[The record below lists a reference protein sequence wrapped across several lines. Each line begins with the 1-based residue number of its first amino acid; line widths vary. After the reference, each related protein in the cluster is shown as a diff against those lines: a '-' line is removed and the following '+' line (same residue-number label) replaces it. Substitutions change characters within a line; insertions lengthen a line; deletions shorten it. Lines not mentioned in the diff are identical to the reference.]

1 MISRHKGCQL
11 LVIEP
16 VHRRSNSIMKVRF
29 LGTPCTLKNYL
40 IRKYALFAQLGTLW
54 DTYVQSRLTKSM
66 CSLHFF
72 NFFPSHSTSLEKGA
86 VWEYVRT
93 VGSSGHLAS
102 TYLHLEPR
110 LLLRLTMSLGAGNSK
125 TFTKTCTSHNA
136 FEENL
141 EKHAIKR

>member
-1 MISRHKGCQL
+1 MRNDQKIDLQTQGVSA
-11 LVIEP
+11 
-16 VHRRSNSIMKVRF
+16 
-29 LGTPCTLKNYL
+29 TLKNYL

-66 CSLHFF
+66 CSFHIF

-110 LLLRLTMSLGAGNSK
+110 LLLRLTMSPGAGNSK

-141 EKHAIKR
+141 EKHAIKRYNSINT